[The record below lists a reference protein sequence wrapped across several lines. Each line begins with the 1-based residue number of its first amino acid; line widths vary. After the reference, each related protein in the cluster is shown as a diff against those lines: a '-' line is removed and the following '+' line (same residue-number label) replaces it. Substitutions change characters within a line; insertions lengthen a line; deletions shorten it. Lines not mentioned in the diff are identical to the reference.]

1 MTMYPFTATPPAIP
15 ARWTASRYRP
25 ATSIGNALM
34 VILKAVLDVLV
45 EAQDRARRH
54 NALAT
59 LDDRILADERVP
71 HGHQGSP
78 TRSLTTVAIS
88 TARSSTGREPSST
101 R

>member
-54 NALAT
+54 NDLAT
-59 LDDRILADERVP
+59 LDDRILADVGLSRHEAD
-71 HGHQGSP
+71 HA
-78 TRSLTTVAIS
+78 TKWLIK
-88 TARSSTGREPSST
+88 
-101 R
+101 

>member
-1 MTMYPFTATPPAIP
+1 MTMYPFTATSPAIP

-59 LDDRILADERVP
+59 LDDRILADVGLSRHEAD
-71 HGHQGSP
+71 HA
-78 TRSLTTVAIS
+78 TKWLIK
-88 TARSSTGREPSST
+88 
-101 R
+101 

>member
-45 EAQDRARRH
+45 EHTILDLDVVTCALRPLHLLRDDLHVDRV
-54 NALAT
+54 LT
-59 LDDRILADERVP
+59 SVSGRIVIVP
-71 HGHQGSP
+71 
-78 TRSLTTVAIS
+78 
-88 TARSSTGREPSST
+88 
-101 R
+101 

>member
-15 ARWTASRYRP
+15 VRWTASRYRP

-59 LDDRILADERVP
+59 LDDRILADVGLSRHEAD
-71 HGHQGSP
+71 HA
-78 TRSLTTVAIS
+78 TKWLIK
-88 TARSSTGREPSST
+88 
-101 R
+101 